1 MTSETHRRIRK
12 LSELR
17 RGDLIEARSGVT
29 VLRGTVYDTAPGIGL
44 VWIRD
49 EDTHYRR
56 AIQEED
62 FSLWHVQADFTFKGR
77 DLVA

>member
-29 VLRGTVYDTAPGIGL
+29 VLRGAVYDTAPGIGV

-49 EDTHYRR
+49 EDTRRRR

-62 FSLWHVQADFTFKGR
+62 FSLWHVQTDVTFNGN